1 MFPKHVMG
9 WRVLSRM
16 VIGYGGKAAPPFNRV
31 FMGGEQDVRG
41 FDIWGIG
48 PFAYIPS
55 EANVAVLNEDG
66 SARTQKVIVDGQVQN
81 QTVFQQVPIYQLVFP
96 GGDTQVVANYEY
108 RIPIFGPLTLALFA
122 DAGVN
127 RITLQN
133 QLRLNPGRLTGLNGT
148 FPQAGFANQ
157 AYVISESQKIRMST
171 GVEFQIM
178 MPVVNAPF
186 RLYWAY
192 NPLRVQDVF
201 VPPIAADRSMFPNF
215 TTFAASALTFAR
227 PTPYLE
233 RQTMF
238 RFTISRTF

>member
-1 MFPKHVMG
+1 
-9 WRVLSRM
+9 VLSRL
-16 VIGYGGKAAPPFNRV
+16 VAGYGGKVAPPFNRV

-55 EANVAVLNEDG
+55 EASVPVLNNDG
-66 SARTQKVIVDGQVQN
+66 SARTQKVIVDGVVTT
-81 QTVFQQVPIYQLVFP
+81 QTVTQTMPIYQLVFP

-108 RIPIFGPLTLALFA
+108 RIPIFGPLTLALFF

-127 RITLQN
+127 RISLPD
-133 QLRLNPGRLTGLNGT
+133 QLRLNPGRLSSLNGT
-148 FPQAGFANQ
+148 FPQAGFNNSAV
-157 AYVISESQKIRMST
+157 VIEESQKIRTST

-192 NPLRVQDVF
+192 NPTRVQDVF
-201 VPPIAADRSMFPNF
+201 VPPIAADRSLFPNQA
-215 TTFAASALTFAR
+215 TMAAAALTFAR
-227 PTPYLE
+227 PTPYIE
-233 RQTMF
+233 RKTMF